1 MNREFL
7 YLLHVK
13 ESITRIEQYTRE
25 GKDVFSHDV
34 KTQDAVLR
42 NLQTLAESTQRLSE
56 AVREAHP
63 EVEWRAISAFRNVL
77 VHDYLGIDLERVWE
91 IVQDGTGRL
100 CPGWPTTRLGTGGPR
115 RSPRHPRCLPDRPT
129 GSSSGAIRSVSGP
142 A

>member
-77 VHDYLGIDLERVWE
+77 VHDYLGVDLERVWE
-91 IVQDGTGRL
+91 IVRDDLPRL
-100 CPGWPTTRLGTGGPR
+100 KAAVEDALEALADTR
-115 RSPRHPRCLPDRPT
+115 
-129 GSSSGAIRSVSGP
+129 
-142 A
+142 

>member
-1 MNREFL
+1 LNREFL

-56 AVREAHP
+56 VVREAHP

-77 VHDYLGIDLERVWE
+77 VHDYLLPHAGVNRPSVS
-91 IVQDGTGRL
+91 
-100 CPGWPTTRLGTGGPR
+100 PGWPTTRLRTNALQ
-115 RSPRHPRCLPDRPT
+115 RSRRHPIGLPGRPP
-129 GSSSGAIRSVSGP
+129 GSSA
-142 A
+142 